1 MLQDI
6 GNRRPLLPGVGDADE
21 EREGSDSDSD
31 GKEPAEE
38 FVRATSL
45 SEDEGCKSGASG
57 ASGESTEP
65 QQHNGG
71 EEGEENEGRASGEG
85 LPEAP
90 RPSAEQTFSDGKGAA
105 EACRTCA
112 LAAAAPATT
121 TTTTAAAAARTV
133 EGDKS
138 GIARMC
144 VLNDGARVLTQDSLG
159 AFAVWRVADLA
170 RVDAEE
176 GAGAAAGTPFE
187 EYAKRCN
194 EGIPEGRR
202 LVRVDAST
210 GVLQVVVKEE
220 DVMAAA
226 NNNND
231 NDNNNDENEE
241 GEEERE
247 GDGARRAVLRRI
259 LAAALREGA
268 RVDLF
273 RTQSLGAG
281 TAATTV
287 YYRDPAALFREEE
300 QEEQQQQP

>member
-6 GNRRPLLPGVGDADE
+6 GNRRPLLLGVGDADE
-21 EREGSDSDSD
+21 ERGGSDSDSD

-57 ASGESTEP
+57 ESTDP

-105 EACRTCA
+105 EACGACA
-112 LAAAAPATT
+112 LATVASTT
-121 TTTTAAAAARTV
+121 TTTTAAAAAAAARTV
-133 EGDKS
+133 EGDRS

-170 RVDAEE
+170 RVEAEAEE
-176 GAGAAAGTPFE
+176 GAGAAAGTPFA

-194 EGIPEGRR
+194 EGVPEGRR

-210 GVLQVVVKEE
+210 GVLQVVVREE

-226 NNNND
+226 SND
-231 NDNNNDENEE
+231 NDDDENEE
-241 GEEERE
+241 GEE

-287 YYRDPAALFREEE
+287 YYRDPAALLRE
-300 QEEQQQQP
+300 QEQEQQQP